1 MSKLTQNSESFKS
14 LIKITGNTPD
24 DTKNVKTAVSLKYLS
39 NFWMTTEMPLKQC
52 YFFCSWSNK
61 ICNNRCKTYSCC
73 NFIDSR

>member
-52 YFFCSWSNK
+52 YFFCS
-61 ICNNRCKTYSCC
+61 
-73 NFIDSR
+73 